1 MTMNYAPAGQPDKL
15 CIIWSHRDPE
25 VARNLVFMYG
35 GNALPK
41 GWWSEVTLLIWGPS
55 QQLLAFDK
63 GMQREIEL
71 LKERGVHVIAC
82 RACAERY
89 NLTAV
94 LEDMELEVTYVG
106 EFFTSVLKSQ
116 EWRTAT
122 F

>member
-1 MTMNYAPAGQPDKL
+1 MQPDLEQQPEKL
-15 CIIWSHRDPE
+15 CIIWSSRDPE

-41 GWWSEVTLLIWGPS
+41 GWWKEVTLVVWGPS
-55 QQLLAFDK
+55 QQMLAFDAATRK
-63 GMQREIEL
+63 EL
-71 LKERGVHVIAC
+71 TLLQERGVHIIAC

-94 LEDMELEVTYVG
+94 LEEMGLEVDYVG
-106 EFFTSVLKSQ
+106 AFFTSVLKSR
-116 EWRTAT
+116 EWSSVT